1 MQSLNCLFVVGSG
14 SPLLREVF
22 SPGYSGFP
30 LSSKTNISKF
40 QFDQESGKRKTAFWM
55 CYLQII
61 IYLFNYLFSNVNYQ
75 IQRKEVDDHLQSTT
89 RLHLAFTCSTFQATT
104 EKLDALQKQVEELKT
119 SNCSLNAKVEA
130 QKQEIT
136 DVNIALGEKLD
147 IQKREWTAANSA
159 LASKVDAQKRELSSA
174 NSALRAQ
181 VDAQKREW
189 SNANS
194 ALTSVVEAHKREW
207 RAAKSE
213 LDSKVELQTKE
224 IRRLTN
230 ETSPFVWKITGFNE
244 VLRLAKEGTQKSIY
258 NEFYTGKRGYKL
270 KVRVDPD
277 GDQSHRNRYLSAY
290 VGIMKGHYDPILP
303 WPFRQQVTF
312 TVIDQ
317 QCDPSNRKNEVGI
330 LNTEQQIPGCFSG
343 RPTSEENP
351 ELRGVRRLI
360 SHKVLFTRRYVEYD
374 TLFLR
379 VEVGP
384 HD

>member
-1 MQSLNCLFVVGSG
+1 MSDISVHVLILKCTFDETFIDIGVLILVTKRPFTVRLVIK
-14 SPLLREVF
+14 LIF
-22 SPGYSGFP
+22 SS
-30 LSSKTNISKF
+30 NIF
-40 QFDQESGKRKTAFWM
+40 
-55 CYLQII
+55 
-61 IYLFNYLFSNVNYQ
+61 YQ
-75 IQRKEVDDHLQSTT
+75 IQRREIDAHLQSTT
-89 RLHLAFTCSTFQATT
+89 RLHLALTCTTFKETT

-119 SNCSLNAKVEA
+119 SNSALNAKIEA
-130 QKQEIT
+130 QDLEIT
-136 DVNIALGEKLD
+136 NVNTALSEKLD
-147 IQKREWTAANSA
+147 TQKREWTTANFV
-159 LASKVDAQKRELSSA
+159 LGSKVDAQKRE
-174 NSALRAQ
+174 
-181 VDAQKREW
+181 W
-189 SNANS
+189 SYANS

-213 LDSKVELQTKE
+213 LDSKVELQDKE

-230 ETSPFVWKITGFNE
+230 ETSPFVWKISGFNE
-244 VLRLAKEGTQKSIY
+244 VLRLAKEGVKTSIY

-277 GDQSHRNRYLSAY
+277 GNQSHKNRYLSAY

-317 QCDPSNRKNEVGI
+317 QYDPSKRRNEVEI
-330 LNTEQQIPGCFSG
+330 LNTEQTPWRCSG

-351 ELRGVRRLI
+351 ELMGVRRLI

-374 TLFLR
+374 TLFLK

-384 HD
+384 HDSQSRYSDSDSDY

>member
-1 MQSLNCLFVVGSG
+1 M
-14 SPLLREVF
+14 
-22 SPGYSGFP
+22 YS
-30 LSSKTNISKF
+30 
-40 QFDQESGKRKTAFWM
+40 
-55 CYLQII
+55 
-61 IYLFNYLFSNVNYQ
+61 SNVFYQ
-75 IQRKEVDDHLQSTT
+75 IQRKEVEAHLQFTT
-89 RLHLAFTCSTFQATT
+89 RLHLVFTCSTFQAMT
-104 EKLDALQKQVEELKT
+104 EKLDALQKQVEELN
-119 SNCSLNAKVEA
+119 SALDAKIEA
-130 QKQEIT
+130 QKKEIT
-136 DVNIALGEKLD
+136 NVNTALSEKLD
-147 IQKREWTAANSA
+147 TQKREWTAANFA
-159 LASKVDAQKRELSSA
+159 LGSKVDAQKRELSSA

-189 SNANS
+189 SCANS

-207 RAAKSE
+207 RAAKFE
-213 LDSKVELQTKE
+213 LGSKLEFQAKE
-224 IRRLTN
+224 IRRLTD
-230 ETSPFVWKITGFNE
+230 ETFAFVWKISHFNN
-244 VLRLAKEGTQKSIY
+244 VLQLATEGIRTSIY

-277 GDQSHRNRYLSAY
+277 GDQSNRNSYLSAY

-317 QCDPSNRKNEVGI
+317 QYDPSKRRNEVGI
-330 LNTEQQIPGCFSG
+330 LNTEQTSWRFSG

-351 ELRGVRRLI
+351 EVMGIDRLI

-384 HD
+384 HNSQSRYSDSDSDYWY

>member
-1 MQSLNCLFVVGSG
+1 M
-14 SPLLREVF
+14 
-22 SPGYSGFP
+22 
-30 LSSKTNISKF
+30 
-40 QFDQESGKRKTAFWM
+40 
-55 CYLQII
+55 
-61 IYLFNYLFSNVNYQ
+61 
-75 IQRKEVDDHLQSTT
+75 
-89 RLHLAFTCSTFQATT
+89 
-104 EKLDALQKQVEELKT
+104 EELKT
-119 SNCSLNAKVEA
+119 SNFFLNAKVEA

-136 DVNIALGEKLD
+136 DVNTALGEKVA
-147 IQKREWTAANSA
+147 IQKLEWTAANSA
-159 LASKVDAQKRELSSA
+159 FASKVDGQKRELSSA

-181 VDAQKREW
+181 VEAQKREW

-194 ALTSVVEAHKREW
+194 ALTSVVEALKREW

-213 LDSKVELQTKE
+213 LDSKVELQAKE

-244 VLRLAKEGTQKSIY
+244 VLRLAKEGTKKSIY

>member
-1 MQSLNCLFVVGSG
+1 M
-14 SPLLREVF
+14 
-22 SPGYSGFP
+22 
-30 LSSKTNISKF
+30 
-40 QFDQESGKRKTAFWM
+40 
-55 CYLQII
+55 
-61 IYLFNYLFSNVNYQ
+61 YQ
-75 IQRKEVDDHLQSTT
+75 IQRREVDAHLQSTT
-89 RLHLAFTCSTFQATT
+89 RLHLALTCTTFKETT
-104 EKLDALQKQVEELKT
+104 ERLDALQKQVEELKT
-119 SNCSLNAKVEA
+119 SNSALNAKIEA
-130 QKQEIT
+130 QDLEIT
-136 DVNIALGEKLD
+136 NVNTALSEKLD
-147 IQKREWTAANSA
+147 TQKREWTTANFA
-159 LASKVDAQKRELSSA
+159 LGSKVDAQKRELSSA

-189 SNANS
+189 SYANS
-194 ALTSVVEAHKREW
+194 SLTSVVEAHKREW

-213 LDSKVELQTKE
+213 LDSKVELQDKE

-230 ETSPFVWKITGFNE
+230 ETSPFVWKISGFNE
-244 VLRLAKEGTQKSIY
+244 VLRLAKEGVKTSIY

-277 GDQSHRNRYLSAY
+277 GDQSHKNRYLLAY

-317 QCDPSNRKNEVGI
+317 QYDPSKRRNEVEI
-330 LNTEQQIPGCFSG
+330 LNTEQTPWRFSG

-351 ELRGVRRLI
+351 ELMGVRRLI

-384 HD
+384 HDSQSRYSDSNSDYWY